1 MSTNDNVFLA
11 TDGPIETV
19 AEWLA
24 VVLDLE
30 PVADPGL
37 KDDERLFRSGARTA
51 ERVLGLMVSPNKFAE
66 ADPEPDEI
74 QAIDRYPI
82 DLDVRLVGA
91 KDEELQL
98 RETQAIFDRLAT
110 ARPDVPMLL
119 VHNLDTLVAAHL
131 PGVGTHTFERPISPD
146 APDLDVWHP
155 WVLR

>member
-11 TDGPIETV
+11 TDEPVGTV
-19 AEWLA
+19 AGWLA
-24 VVLDLE
+24 AVLDLE

-51 ERVLGLMVSPNKFAE
+51 ERVLGLLVSPNEFAE
-66 ADPEPDEI
+66 IDPEPDEI

-82 DLDVRLVGA
+82 DLDIRLVGP

-131 PGVGTHTFERPISPD
+131 PGVGTHTFEPLISPD
-146 APDLDVWHP
+146 APDLDVWQP